1 MDTARQ
7 PDAALIAAAQA
18 LVPRLAAAG
27 DEIERTRRLPDWLV
41 EAMRAAGLF
50 RMLVPDRLGGA
61 EAHLATFAASVEAL
75 AVVDGSTAWC
85 LSQGAGSVF
94 VVANQLA
101 PDAAAEL
108 VGDPACVVAWGPGAT
123 GVARPV
129 AGGHRVAGRWSFAS
143 GCHHATWLGG
153 AAVPSGATAEAARVF
168 LFPAGC
174 ARILDTWHVSGLRG
188 TGSDTYEVEDV
199 FVPEGRSFSV
209 RRDARHHP
217 GPLYAFP
224 PELVYG
230 VGFASVALGIA
241 RGALD
246 AFVGL
251 AAGKTPR
258 NTRDVLRESAVVQ
271 AQHARAEAAV
281 RSARAFLREA
291 IGSAWTAAAESPS
304 LPLERRAILRLAV
317 VHAIHAAAAATDSA
331 YQAAGATA
339 IFESNPFER
348 RFRDV
353 HAVTQQIQARPAHF
367 ETVGRFLLG
376 LPPEPGFL

>member
-1 MDTARQ
+1 ME
-7 PDAALIAAAQA
+7 PDAVLIAAAEA
-18 LVPRLAAAG
+18 LAPRVAAAG
-27 DEIERTRRLPDWLV
+27 DEIERGRRLPGWLV

-50 RMLVPDRLGGA
+50 RMLVPRRLGGA

-75 AVVDGSTAWC
+75 ATADGSTAWC
-85 LSQGAGSVF
+85 LSQGAGSNF
-94 VVANQLA
+94 VVANQLG
-101 PDAAAEL
+101 PEVAAEL
-108 VGDPACVVAWGPGAT
+108 VGDPACVVAWGPGAS
-123 GVARPV
+123 GSARP
-129 AGGHRVAGRWSFAS
+129 AEGGCRISGRWSFAS

-153 AAVPSGATAEAARVF
+153 GAVPNGAGTEAARVF
-168 LFPAGC
+168 MFPAAS
-174 ARILDTWHVSGLRG
+174 ARILDTWRVRGLRG
-188 TGSDTYEVEDV
+188 TGSDTYEVEDL

-209 RRDARHHP
+209 RRNARHHT

-246 AFVGL
+246 AFVDL

-258 NTRDVLRESAVVQ
+258 NARDVLRENAVVQ
-271 AQHARAEAAV
+271 AQHARAEAAL
-281 RSARAFLREA
+281 RAGRAFLREA
-291 IGSAWTAAAESPS
+291 IGQAWAAAAELPS
-304 LPLERRAILRLAV
+304 LPLERRAVLRLAV
-317 VHAIHAAAAATDSA
+317 INAIHGAAGATDTA

-376 LPPEPGFL
+376 LEPEPGFL

>member
-1 MDTARQ
+1 
-7 PDAALIAAAQA
+7 
-18 LVPRLAAAG
+18 
-27 DEIERTRRLPDWLV
+27 
-41 EAMRAAGLF
+41 
-50 RMLVPDRLGGA
+50 
-61 EAHLATFAASVEAL
+61 
-75 AVVDGSTAWC
+75 
-85 LSQGAGSVF
+85 
-94 VVANQLA
+94 
-101 PDAAAEL
+101 
-108 VGDPACVVAWGPGAT
+108 VVAWGPGASGRADPT
-123 GVARPV
+123 E
-129 AGGHRVAGRWSFAS
+129 GGCRISGRWSFAS

-153 AAVPSGATAEAARVF
+153 AAVSSGGGNESARVYM
-168 LFPAGC
+168 FPADS
-174 ARILDTWHVSGLRG
+174 ARIVDTWHVSGLRG
-188 TGSDTYEVEDV
+188 TGSDTYEVEDL

-209 RRDARHHP
+209 RRELRHHA

-246 AFVGL
+246 AFVEL

-258 NTRDVLRESAVVQ
+258 NARDVLRENAVVQ
-271 AQHARAEAAV
+271 AQHARAEAGLRAG
-281 RSARAFLREA
+281 RAFLHEA
-291 IGSAWTAAAESPS
+291 IGQAWAASAELPS
-304 LPLERRAILRLAV
+304 LPLERRAVLRLAV
-317 VHAIHAAAAATDSA
+317 VNAIHSAASTTDTA

-376 LPPEPGFL
+376 LEPEPGFL